1 MTDTSVE
8 ASQQPPPD
16 NPSSVLVA
24 RRVQL
29 GLSLESVANSLK
41 LTQRMLQTLESG
53 DYDKLPGDTF
63 TRGYIRSYARLVGLD
78 ANRLALDYDRLR
90 GIETRERQVS
100 GISQVAPA
108 KSNRL
113 LFRVSTLAVVLAIL
127 LSLFFWW
134 REHQPVSLSER
145 AGYPQDSLLQDNQ
158 AITVDALDMPEP
170 LQQPAYL
177 SEVVPPLD
185 VLDAAPT
192 VDAEVAVEEPA
203 GEASPEASAETPL
216 PAAQDA
222 AVSNAA
228 STAEPVNEPA
238 LAETGNRLQ
247 LSFNADCWVQV
258 SSLAGQVLHSELMR
272 AGQQL
277 DLQHASGMA
286 LVLGAA
292 EAVASARFNGE
303 DIQLTQSGQP
313 SGVVRI
319 RLGE

>member
-8 ASQQPPPD
+8 ASQQQPPPD

-29 GLSLESVANSLK
+29 GLSTESVANSLK
-41 LTQRMLQTLESG
+41 LTQRMLQTLEDG

-90 GIETRERQVS
+90 GIETREHPVS
-100 GISQVAPA
+100 GISKVAPA
-108 KSNRL
+108 KGSRL
-113 LFRVSTLAVVLAIL
+113 LFRVSTLAIVLAIL

-134 REHQPVSLSER
+134 REHQPASLSER
-145 AGYPQDSLLQDNQ
+145 AGYPQDSLLQDNED
-158 AITVDALDMPEP
+158 ITVDALDMPEP

-177 SEVVPPLD
+177 SEVVQPLD
-185 VLDAAPT
+185 VLDVAPT
-192 VDAEVAVEEPA
+192 VDVEVAVEEPA
-203 GEASPEASAETPL
+203 GELSAEAPL

-222 AVSNAA
+222 TVSNAV

-277 DLQHASGMA
+277 DVQHAAGMA

-319 RLGE
+319 RLDE

>member
-1 MTDTSVE
+1 MTDIPVE
-8 ASQQPPPD
+8 ASEQQPPPD
-16 NPSSVLVA
+16 NPASVLAA

-100 GISQVAPA
+100 GISQMAPA

-158 AITVDALDMPEP
+158 AIAVDALDMPEP

-203 GEASPEASAETPL
+203 GEASPEASAEAPL
-216 PAAQDA
+216 PDAEAA
-222 AVSNAA
+222 AV
-228 STAEPVNEPA
+228 STAEPVNEPVPV
-238 LAETGNRLQ
+238 ENGNRLQ
-247 LSFNADCWVQV
+247 LSFSADCWVQV
-258 SSLAGQVLHSELMR
+258 SSLGGQVLHSELMR